1 MKGID
6 AGRTQRMIAAEVFGE
21 EAAAREWTAD
31 SWMRSS
37 VRRSISK
44 ARALADGG
52 WRELVPR
59 PGSDGR

>member
-1 MKGID
+1 MKVMKGID
-6 AGRTQRMIAAEVFGE
+6 AGRTQRMIAADLWDE
-21 EAAAREWTAD
+21 EKAASEWSAD

-52 WRELVPR
+52 WRELVP
-59 PGSDGR
+59 